1 MATLETPEHVARTR
15 TVTAD
20 AVLAN
25 RVDLRGYPHRLLS
38 VVSHRGIGGDQ
49 VTQALAAAEVLESF
63 GWELVTVAEFTSS
76 RLVHAVLRRR

>member
-1 MATLETPEHVARTR
+1 MAALETPEHVARTR
-15 TVTAD
+15 TVTAE

-49 VTQALAAAEVLESF
+49 ITQALAAAEVLESF
-63 GWELVTVAEFTSS
+63 GWELVTVSEFASS
-76 RLVHAVLRRR
+76 RLVHAVLRRS